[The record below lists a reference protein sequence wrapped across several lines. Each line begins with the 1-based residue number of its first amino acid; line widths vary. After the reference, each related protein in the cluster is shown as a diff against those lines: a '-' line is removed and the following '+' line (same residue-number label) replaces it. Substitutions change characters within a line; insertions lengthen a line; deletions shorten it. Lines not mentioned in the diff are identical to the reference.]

1 MLKYKTKVID
11 YHSLK
16 TKIPEDRVLTNYIY
30 NNFDFIIID
39 IAFKTGNLN
48 LVEDYLAHFIK
59 TNNNIFKKIKKW
71 NFANS
76 FKARLYV
83 VDFIL
88 TILCRRY
95 ILKCD
100 GKIPHIQHLLSTKH
114 LLEQSPEDTNIRNL
128 FAGLVDRRNTIS
140 RMLIKI
146 GFLRVRSGAIV

>member
-30 NNFDFIIID
+30 NNFDFVIID

-71 NFANS
+71 DFANS

-100 GKIPHIQHLLSTKH
+100 GEIPHILDFELVRVNSPLLDVGRIIMSYCF
-114 LLEQSPEDTNIRNL
+114 EYDCIN
-128 FAGLVDRRNTIS
+128 
-140 RMLIKI
+140 
-146 GFLRVRSGAIV
+146 